1 MQTSRQLKPVESLR
15 EMIKVLIV
23 DDHAIVRR
31 GLKEILTD
39 EPDIKVFEAGD
50 AEHALELIK
59 NESWDLVVLD
69 LDLPGKS
76 GLELLEEVKSD
87 YRSIPVLVLSVYP
100 EEQFA
105 LRTLRAGAA
114 GFMSKDVAAE
124 NLVEAIRRIL
134 GGGKHISQNV
144 AELLLTRMT
153 PDSASGS
160 ILHEKLSDREFQ
172 ILCLFGRGRTVS
184 SIAQDLSISI
194 PTVSTYRARIL
205 EKMGMKTT
213 AELIRYAVQKRLVS

>member
-1 MQTSRQLKPVESLR
+1 
-15 EMIKVLIV
+15 MIKVLIV
-23 DDHAIVRR
+23 DDHAIVRK

-50 AEHALELIK
+50 AEQAGEMIR
-59 NESWDLVVLD
+59 NEKWDLIVLD

-76 GLELLEEVKSD
+76 GLKLLEEV
-87 YRSIPVLVLSVYP
+87 RREPRPLPVLVLSVYP

-114 GFMSKDVAAE
+114 GYLSKDAAPE
-124 NLVEAIRRIL
+124 QLVSAVRKII
-134 GGGKHISQNV
+134 GGGKHISEKV
-144 AELLLTRMT
+144 AEMLLLRATSTLEM
-153 PDSASGS
+153 S
-160 ILHEKLSDREFQ
+160 LHEKLSDREFQ
-172 ILCLFGRGRTVS
+172 ILCLFGHGKTITG
-184 SIAQDLSISI
+184 IARDLSISV

-213 AELIRYAVQKRLVS
+213 AELIRYAVQHHLVS

>member
-1 MQTSRQLKPVESLR
+1 
-15 EMIKVLIV
+15 MIKVLIV
-23 DDHAIVRR
+23 DDHAIVRK

-50 AEHALELIK
+50 AEQAGEMIR
-59 NESWDLVVLD
+59 NQTWDLIVLD

-76 GLELLEEVKSD
+76 GLKLLEDVRREP
-87 YRSIPVLVLSVYP
+87 RPLPVLVLSVYS

-114 GFMSKDVAAE
+114 GYLSKDAAPE
-124 NLVEAIRRIL
+124 QLVSAVRKII
-134 GGGKHISQNV
+134 GGGKHISETV
-144 AELLLTRMT
+144 AEMLLLRATSTLEM
-153 PDSASGS
+153 S
-160 ILHEKLSDREFQ
+160 LHEKLSDREFQ
-172 ILCLFGRGRTVS
+172 ILCLFGHGKTITG
-184 SIAQDLSISI
+184 IARDLSISV

-213 AELIRYAVQKRLVS
+213 AELIRYAVQHHLVS

>member
-1 MQTSRQLKPVESLR
+1 
-15 EMIKVLIV
+15 MIKVLIV

-50 AEHALELIK
+50 AEHAFELIK
-59 NESWDLVVLD
+59 NESWDLIVLD

-76 GLELLEEVKSD
+76 GLELLEQVRRD

-114 GFMSKDVAAE
+114 GFMSKDVAAQ

-134 GGGKHISQNV
+134 GGGKHISQTV

-172 ILCLFGRGRTVS
+172 ILCLFGRGKTVS
-184 SIAQDLSISI
+184 GIAQDLSISI

-213 AELIRYAVQKRLVS
+213 AELIRYAVQKRLVP

>member
-1 MQTSRQLKPVESLR
+1 
-15 EMIKVLIV
+15 MIKVLIV
-23 DDHAIVRR
+23 DDHAIVRK

-50 AEHALELIK
+50 AEQAGEMIRNQK
-59 NESWDLVVLD
+59 WDLIVLD

-76 GLELLEEVKSD
+76 GLKLLEDVRREP
-87 YRSIPVLVLSVYP
+87 RPLPVLVLSVYS

-114 GFMSKDVAAE
+114 GYLSKDAAPE
-124 NLVEAIRRIL
+124 QLVSAVRKII
-134 GGGKHISQNV
+134 GGGKHISETV
-144 AELLLTRMT
+144 AEMLLLRATSTLEM
-153 PDSASGS
+153 S
-160 ILHEKLSDREFQ
+160 LHEKLSDREFQ
-172 ILCLFGRGRTVS
+172 VLCLFGHGKTITG
-184 SIAQDLSISI
+184 IARDLSISV

-213 AELIRYAVQKRLVS
+213 AELIRYAVQHHLVS